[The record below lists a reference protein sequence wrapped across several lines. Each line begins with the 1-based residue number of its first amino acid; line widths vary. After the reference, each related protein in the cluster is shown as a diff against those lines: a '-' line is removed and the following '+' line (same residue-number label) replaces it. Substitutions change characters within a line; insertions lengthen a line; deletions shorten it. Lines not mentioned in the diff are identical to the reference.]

1 MKLRG
6 GRVIGRVGC
15 CRKFG
20 RPRPRERRHRPLAA
34 VRSDT
39 SHVVQP
45 IHKGLRNTGRGS
57 RCFGR
62 RLGWCLRM
70 EEAPANSMKDRDNV
84 ATPNLTTI
92 PLPARQTAAS
102 GYEGN
107 RN

>member
-39 SHVVQP
+39 SHGGATNSQRIAQYRAWVAMLRAAPGVVLA
-45 IHKGLRNTGRGS
+45 HEGGTGQQHER
-57 RCFGR
+57 
-62 RLGWCLRM
+62 
-70 EEAPANSMKDRDNV
+70 
-84 ATPNLTTI
+84 
-92 PLPARQTAAS
+92 
-102 GYEGN
+102 
-107 RN
+107 